1 MAIFE
6 PKATKKDLKKLKKQ
20 LKYLKKVSEAN
31 NEFLAQ
37 IFEVMQTV
45 AASPAEEQDEPR
57 AQIGFNTKTKKDDV

>member
-20 LKYLKKVSEAN
+20 IKYLKKLGEAN

-45 AASPAEEQDEPR
+45 AQGGEENEQEPR